1 MKTIDEEFDFSNEN
15 IDKLE
20 LLTKGHEA
28 EITPQVYTSQ
38 CAMTGL
44 FMFVIKEA
52 AEFAGAFP
60 DSMAGW
66 RRYDRLLHKRRVCE
80 EGQLD

>member
-1 MKTIDEEFDFSNEN
+1 LRSINEEFDFSNEN
-15 IDKLE
+15 IDKVE

-28 EITPQVYTSQ
+28 EITPQVYTSF

-52 AEFAGAFP
+52 AEFAGVFP
-60 DSMAGW
+60 DNTQPW
-66 RRYDRLLHKRRVCE
+66 RRYSRLLYRQE
-80 EGQLD
+80 QLNSN